1 MTGIVFGEVDPQGR
15 TADLTETEQYR
26 LLTEEQR
33 RLALE
38 VLADRDGGPI
48 ELADLAAAIAERE
61 RGAADEAAVERV
73 AVTLHHNHLP
83 RMDALGV
90 LDYDPASRL
99 VRF

>member
-1 MTGIVFGEVDPQGR
+1 MTEITFRGVDPRGR
-15 TADLTETEQYR
+15 TANLTESEQYR
-26 LLTEEQR
+26 LLTADQR

-38 VLADRDGGPI
+38 VLADRGGGPI
-48 ELADLAAAIAERE
+48 ELTELAAAMAERE
-61 RGAADEAAVERV
+61 RGAADEAAAERI

-90 LDYDPASRL
+90 LDYDSASHL